1 VIAIAGR
8 WSQRASRS
16 SVILAVVI
24 VLLAAATGWLFFNWQ
39 TDQAANAARTGAVTA
54 AKKDVPALLSYS
66 YSSFSTDLASAEAA
80 TTAQFRNTY
89 GNLMTGQIES
99 TAKQNQVVTQA
110 TVSSA
115 SVVTAQPT
123 NATLLLFLSQQTKTK
138 AKQESVLNDTA
149 VRVVMRKVNGTWL
162 VDSLVPR
169 S

>member
-1 VIAIAGR
+1 VNAIAGR
-8 WSQRASRS
+8 WSQRVSRS
-16 SVILAVVI
+16 AVILAVV
-24 VLLAAATGWLFFNWQ
+24 VVVMAAAAGYLFFQWQ
-39 TDQAANAARTGAVTA
+39 TDQSANAARTAAVTA
-54 AKKDVPALLSYS
+54 AKKDVPELLSYS
-66 YSSFSTDLASAEAA
+66 YSAFSTDLATAEAD

-99 TAKQNQVVTQA
+99 VAKKNQVVTQA

-115 SVVTAQPT
+115 SVVTAQPGS
-123 NATLLLFLSQQTKTK
+123 ATLLLFLSQQTKTN

-149 VRVVMRKVNGTWL
+149 VRVVMQKVNGTWL

>member
-1 VIAIAGR
+1 MTAIAGR
-8 WSQRASRS
+8 WSQRVSGSA
-16 SVILAVVI
+16 VILAVV
-24 VLLAAATGWLFFNWQ
+24 VVVLAAATGWLFFQWQ
-39 TDQAANAARTGAVTA
+39 SDQAANNARTAAVTA
-54 AKKDVPALLSYS
+54 ARQDVPALLSYS
-66 YSSFSTDLASAEAA
+66 FSSFSTDLATAEAD

-99 TAKQNQVVTQA
+99 TAKKDQVVTQA

-115 SVVTAQPT
+115 SVVTAQPGS
-123 NATLLLFLSQQTKTK
+123 ATLLLFLSQQTKTK

-149 VRVVMRKVNGTWL
+149 VRVEMKKANGKWL